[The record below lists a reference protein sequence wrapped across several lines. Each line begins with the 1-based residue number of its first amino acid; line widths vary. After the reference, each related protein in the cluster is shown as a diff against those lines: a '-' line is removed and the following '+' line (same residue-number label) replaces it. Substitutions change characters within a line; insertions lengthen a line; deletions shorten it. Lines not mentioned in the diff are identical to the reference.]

1 MIEGL
6 PCVVKDHNSKTAI
19 VIKQGRK
26 YIHVVPRSSGKLTV
40 KRYTER
46 QYLNNQYQT
55 LDVNLL
61 RAIDSFLAHGAGLT
75 DTATNELTQLR
86 EALHEPN
93 ND

>member
-1 MIEGL
+1 MLEGI

-46 QYLNNQYQT
+46 QYINQQYQI
-55 LDVNLL
+55 LDVDLL
-61 RAIDSFLAHGAGLT
+61 RAVDSFLAHGAGLT
-75 DTATNELTQLR
+75 DTATNELTLLR
-86 EALHEPN
+86 EAINEPN
-93 ND
+93 NA